1 MAKASLDALLVEII
15 QGVEKTSA
23 DYRNFKSNKL
33 IHGISVDHAD
43 IALEIQKEFR
53 ALLNIDTLDSSLVA
67 FIEKEALDFTKK
79 MHTAIAGTNGDGAS
93 NFDPKGGKWVEVTE
107 YDGNETSFTFS
118 IVPKKGKS
126 VSVFNAFKKVKQAQ
140 QGTLNAKLAA
150 RLKIENSAAYK
161 KYDST
166 KQGKGFLDIGHNDG
180 SSVSAQRLASV
191 TNTINRF
198 AVTTGSG
205 GKADAALTQAIKEA
219 FASLEWSIEK
229 NDDGPPIDIV
239 SVKFQSKKFN
249 RNNKDEVLHLNK
261 TITRMVESIGVEFAE
276 VEGSDSS
283 ISKRQ
288 KMILKQ
294 FESTLKGKKG
304 VKLTGFDTAIVASHK
319 GLIGKKPKSGK
330 ASTSSSLGSKGSKT
344 TRRKKAANKGVSS
357 SPLAMIVMLNK
368 KLPDTV
374 RKNMTSP
381 RLVNRTGRFAQ
392 SVKVTDIMV
401 TPQGFPSIGY
411 TYQRDPYQVFEDGSS
426 GNWSN
431 EYRDPRKLID
441 KSIRELAATTATG
454 RFYTR
459 RT

>member
-1 MAKASLDALLVEII
+1 MAKASFDALLVEII
-15 QGVEKTSA
+15 QGVEKTST
-23 DYRNFKSNKL
+23 DYRNFKSNRL
-33 IHGISVDHAD
+33 IHGITVDHAD
-43 IALEIQKEFR
+43 ISLEIQKEFI
-53 ALLNIDTLDSSLVA
+53 ALLNIDKLDSSLVA
-67 FIEKEALDFTKK
+67 FIEKEALDFTSK
-79 MHTAIAGTNGDGAS
+79 MHTAIAGSNGKGVS
-93 NFDPKGGKWVEVTE
+93 NFDPSGRKWVEVTE
-107 YDGNETSFTFS
+107 IIGDQTSFSFS
-118 IVPKKGKS
+118 LVPKPGKS
-126 VSVFNAFKKVKQAQ
+126 ASIFNAFKKVKQAQ
-140 QGTLNAKLAA
+140 QKVMNKNLAA
-150 RLKIENSAAYK
+150 RLKIENSGAYD
-161 KYDST
+161 KYNST
-166 KQGKGFLDIGHNDG
+166 KQGKSFLDIGHEGG

-219 FASLEWSIEK
+219 LASLEWSIEK

-239 SVKFQSKKFN
+239 RVKFESKEFN

-261 TITRMVESIGVEFAE
+261 TITNMVESIGVEFAE

-288 KMILKQ
+288 KIILKQ
-294 FESTLKGKKG
+294 FEATLKGKKG
-304 VKLTGFDTAIVASHK
+304 VKLTGFDTAIVASYK

-381 RLVNRTGRFAQ
+381 RLQNRTGRFAQ
-392 SVKVTDIMV
+392 SVKITDIMM

>member
-1 MAKASLDALLVEII
+1 
-15 QGVEKTSA
+15 
-23 DYRNFKSNKL
+23 
-33 IHGISVDHAD
+33 
-43 IALEIQKEFR
+43 
-53 ALLNIDTLDSSLVA
+53 
-67 FIEKEALDFTKK
+67 
-79 MHTAIAGTNGDGAS
+79 
-93 NFDPKGGKWVEVTE
+93 
-107 YDGNETSFTFS
+107 
-118 IVPKKGKS
+118 
-126 VSVFNAFKKVKQAQ
+126 
-140 QGTLNAKLAA
+140 
-150 RLKIENSAAYK
+150 
-161 KYDST
+161 
-166 KQGKGFLDIGHNDG
+166 
-180 SSVSAQRLASV
+180 
-191 TNTINRF
+191 
-198 AVTTGSG
+198 
-205 GKADAALTQAIKEA
+205 
-219 FASLEWSIEK
+219 
-229 NDDGPPIDIV
+229 
-239 SVKFQSKKFN
+239 
-249 RNNKDEVLHLNK
+249 
-261 TITRMVESIGVEFAE
+261 MVENIGVEFAE

-294 FESTLKGKKG
+294 FETTLKGKKA
-304 VKLTGFDTAIVASHK
+304 VKLTGFDTAIIASHK
-319 GLIGKKPKSGK
+319 GLISKDAKGGK

-344 TRRKKAANKGVSS
+344 TRRRKAANKGVSS

-381 RLVNRTGRFAQ
+381 RLQNRTGRFAQ
-392 SVKVTDIMV
+392 SVKITDIMM

>member
-1 MAKASLDALLVEII
+1 MAQASLDALLVEII
-15 QGVEKTSA
+15 QSVEKNST

-33 IHGISVDHAD
+33 IHGITVDHAD
-43 IALEIQKEFR
+43 ISLEIQKEFR
-53 ALLNIDTLDSSLVA
+53 ALLNIDKLDSSLVA

-79 MHTAIAGTNGDGAS
+79 MHTAIAPPEEGGTS
-93 NFDPKGGKWVEVTE
+93 NFDPKGGKWVQVTE
-107 YDGNETSFTFS
+107 FIGNQTSFSFS
-118 IVPKKGKS
+118 LVPKPGKS
-126 VSVFNAFKKVKQAQ
+126 ASIFNAFKKVKQAQ
-140 QGTLNAKLAA
+140 QGTLNKNLKA
-150 RLKIENSAAYK
+150 RLKLENSGAYDK
-161 KYDST
+161 FTST
-166 KQGKGFLDIGHNDG
+166 KQGQAFLDIGHEGG
-180 SSVSAQRLASV
+180 SSVSAQRLAAV

-205 GKADAALTQAIKEA
+205 EKADAALTQAIKEA
-219 FASLEWSIEK
+219 LGSLKWSIQK
-229 NDDGPPIDIV
+229 NDDGPPVDIV
-239 SVKFQSKKFN
+239 RVKFESKEFN
-249 RNNKDEVLHLNK
+249 RQNKNEVLHLNK
-261 TITRMVESIGVEFAE
+261 TITKMVENIGVEFAE
-276 VEGSDSS
+276 VTGSDSS

-294 FESTLKGKKG
+294 FEATLKGKKG
-304 VKLTGFDTAIVASHK
+304 VKLTGFDTAIIASHK
-319 GLIGKKPKSGK
+319 GLISKDAKSGK

-344 TRRKKAANKGVSS
+344 TRRRKAANKGVSS

-381 RLVNRTGRFAQ
+381 RLQNRTGRFAQ
-392 SVKVTDIMV
+392 SVKITDIMM